1 MFNASANAAA
11 VGRVNRRVKERHR
24 STYTRVFSSPE
35 GRAFVMELVE
45 MCGFYE
51 PVETPEQEGMRR
63 VVATIRKEAVNL
75 GLLDK
80 WQHAEK
86 ETAEFQQE
94 MRSMIEQTE
103 AKEETEDGITL

>member
-11 VGRVNRRVKERHR
+11 VGRVNRRIDERHR
-24 STYTRVFSSPE
+24 STYTRVFSTKE
-35 GRAFVMELVE
+35 GRAFIMELVE

-63 VVATIRKEAVNL
+63 IVASIRKEAVNL

-94 MRSMIEQTE
+94 MRRIIEQTE
-103 AKEETEDGITL
+103 AKEETEDGISL